1 MSLLQSP
8 TPKKNTPTKLLDG
21 PNMIACLLK
30 PEISGVP
37 HNQKEGYSHSQQT
50 YIYIYMYMYT
60 NYPHS
65 ANGPWEKSVNWSQKV

>member
-50 YIYIYMYMYT
+50 YIYICICIQIILTQPMD
-60 NYPHS
+60 P
-65 ANGPWEKSVNWSQKV
+65 ERKV